1 PTPASPLPQNP
12 VGLEDKYMS
21 PQSIVEKGVGEGHA
35 NDHQSHNGGEDRD
48 GEEEEIVYKEKWR
61 DKAKRLRLLS
71 PVGHLPG
78 WRLLPIILKAQ
89 DDLRQEELICQ
100 LISFMHNILNNSS
113 LSLAGVRS
121 YLRPYRVM
129 ALSRDY
135 GVIEAIPD
143 TVSLDTLKKE
153 MGYGDL
159 VHFFTVYF
167 GDSLSARYKQAQQN
181 FIYSLAQ
188 YSVLCY
194 LLSLRDRHNGNI
206 LLTTH
211 GHLVHIDY
219 GFVLGASPGGNMEF
233 EQAPFKLTTE
243 YVEIMGGIESRGFK
257 KFR

>member
-1 PTPASPLPQNP
+1 
-12 VGLEDKYMS
+12 MS
-21 PQSIVEKGVGEGHA
+21 PQGKGEKAADAVASGE
-35 NDHQSHNGGEDRD
+35 DQQSHGIALAGGNGDA
-48 GEEEEIVYKEKWR
+48 EEIIYKEKWR

-113 LSLAGVRS
+113 QTLAVRS

-129 ALSRDY
+129 ALSRDF
-135 GVIEAIPD
+135 GVVEAIPD
-143 TVSLDTLKKE
+143 TVSLDMLKKE

-159 VHFFTVYF
+159 VHFFTAYF
-167 GDSLSARYKQAQQN
+167 GDSLTPRYKQAQQN
-181 FIYSLAQ
+181 FIFSLAQ

-243 YVEIMGGIESRGFK
+243 YVEIMGGVESRGFK